1 MVQGTASI
9 ADALPRRPRR
19 SSVPCTWDAWSAWR
33 RRHIDRPARLS
44 TPRAPS
50 PSALAGTRRRASCRP
65 GSRPGPSPSQ
75 TRACRRRVRPDNAS
89 KAGESVGCRRG
100 RGRRTR
106 PPPPFACCR
115 KSRAGKLRHKRRR
128 RDRARRTPSPASR
141 ENRRARTACGY
152 RTAASAPASL
162 STAVH
167 AVRSPRG
174 SRSYGEVDSDRRSGR
189 VRLRPRTLET
199 AMQSI
204 AERHEEPTAIQ
215 TNLGAIFVSLELSRS
230 IWLVTSVSPGG
241 GETMSKHNVPAGAI
255 AALLAR
261 FAELKKRALART
273 GKTFPIIVIQEAG
286 LDGFW
291 IHRALQREGIES
303 YVVDAA
309 SIATSRRRRRAKT
322 DRIDGEALVRALLAY
337 KRGEPRVCAMV

>member
-50 PSALAGTRRRASCRP
+50 PSALGGTRRRASCRS
-65 GSRPGPSPSQ
+65 GSRPGPSPSP
-75 TRACRRRVRPDNAS
+75 TRACRRRVRPDDAS

-152 RTAASAPASL
+152 RTAASAPASR
-162 STAVH
+162 SAAVH

-174 SRSYGEVDSDRRSGR
+174 SSRTDRLRRDRTAAAQTHASELGPFRPPALHEPVHAVMRAVVAAAAKLLEQADRRAPLAPRKLVFGLENRRQRLDPGSQFTLRLNLPSVDELGR
-189 VRLRPRTLET
+189 ARAQDLAHRVARYPKLPRNPLDPLAVLKMLEPDPRNRLHTRHPPTLPQNRKDRP
-199 AMQSI
+199 Q
-204 AERHEEPTAIQ
+204 PYQ
-215 TNLGAIFVSLELSRS
+215 
-230 IWLVTSVSPGG
+230 GG
-241 GETMSKHNVPAGAI
+241 
-255 AALLAR
+255 
-261 FAELKKRALART
+261 
-273 GKTFPIIVIQEAG
+273 
-286 LDGFW
+286 
-291 IHRALQREGIES
+291 
-303 YVVDAA
+303 
-309 SIATSRRRRRAKT
+309 
-322 DRIDGEALVRALLAY
+322 
-337 KRGEPRVCAMV
+337 